1 MRPSAPDDPE
11 KAKQAL
17 NMMDPDGLGI
27 MAADLRNLSSNSFY
41 HLFGI

>member
-17 NMMDPDGLGI
+17 NMMDLDGFGI
-27 MAADLRNLSSNSFY
+27 MAADLRNLSSNYFY